1 MILTTTLLNTTVLK
15 AYCSLAAKSI
25 KYYTGLALG
34 KNNTCLFKEMS
45 LLRVY
50 IDILKNFKIVGSEI
64 SCCCEI
70 EGDYDTL
77 LNNLSNATESP
88 IQFNCDGTGYM
99 IFNGD
104 PYTFTYSYDEVHQ
117 VLTIKYDIPNVGYT
131 SYFDVVDSGLTEY
144 YAIKLDGDIVYSNT
158 FTTFDNFIADF
169 NLTNQLGYTLVDTG
183 TSIVITSEFGFVR
196 EDISITQGTS
206 EIFIEEAIVIGDDIT
221 ETFNFVSFSEAC
233 SITSSLN
240 SPYQSI
246 SPLKVATLDITGVG
260 LQNEDYT
267 ITITDQFGNIITT
280 QTFSG
285 EYLIDPDAV
294 ALQWNLQYG
303 FVSGWL
309 MTYNGSEY
317 VFTSPFTGINYEGY
331 QISFSQT
338 EDVAVLGTL
347 ASATG
352 VVNFVQNTDLFN
364 NYVNGTLL
372 GGTTAGTS
380 STPNSIALGLG
391 GSIVGLGLGYTYSV
405 TGNVITL
412 YAPIVGTS
420 FNGLPYQIKRTTVEI
435 LSEVT
440 FCVLT
445 NASNGDTIT
454 ITVNT
459 DLGPVVI
466 GTYLANT
473 IELPFKVAL
482 ELTSSIN
489 TGSSGFIAVQ
499 DGTCVTISPPI
510 SSGNTYDGNTVTIT
524 KTGDVTISPTTLT
537 FPSYV
542 PASESFISFDL
553 FEGGQDANEG
563 PSIITYNSVFEEVG
577 STTPF
582 VNRNPCITRCHET
595 SINIIGTAVPYYN
608 DLIILSVLNPLG
620 NPEYSA
626 TYPIT
631 MTLQE
636 IVDAWNAD
644 PNTVLYPAT
653 LDGTVISFKSCLPL
667 FDAYPYKAELVQY
680 EGGSNAATILL
691 INSSVLPSSGPF
703 VVSNILNGTIYN
715 STTSFDTIEEFID
728 DFNDFNT
735 GDFNAT
741 YVGPEIGPEVLATAT
756 NNRFITETITPG
768 QTYEARVNF
777 GFFAPPGF
785 PSILYIGNYLV
796 QPGDTTTTLT
806 ANLFNSMYYGIGVN
820 GTAARLILTTVGG
833 VGDILNIGIDGSSI
847 FGGGLLTSPGYA
859 TINNAADAIRDLII
873 LNGLLAFS
881 NINVPGEIIV
891 LVDTTANNSLLEVTF
906 STGSWAFQSNS
917 DLFLTTYTGAMLLG
931 FTDITL
937 TAFPGTEADW
947 NSNVAF
953 EVGYREGGVYY
964 PADFLGGSAPAPTGN
979 SFVEFS
985 VQGEQY
991 NTIDLIYDYDSGLY
1005 GASGALSGAVNPT
1018 REEYV
1023 NNFTLCT
1030 EQPGSCMSTTVTQ
1043 TCLSNNEVKKVITN
1057 INKIIK

>member
-1 MILTTTLLNTTVLK
+1 MILTTTLINTTILK
-15 AYCSLAAKSI
+15 AYCALGGKAI

-34 KNNTCLFKEMS
+34 KNNTCLFKEMT

-77 LNNLSNATESP
+77 LNNLSNVTESP
-88 IQFNCDGTGYM
+88 IQFNCDGTGFM
-99 IFNGD
+99 LFNGD

-131 SYFDVVDSGLTEY
+131 SYFDVIDSGLTEY

-158 FTTFDNFIADF
+158 FTTFDDFIDDF

-196 EDISITQGTS
+196 EVMSITQGTY
-206 EIFIEEAIVIGDDIT
+206 EAIIEESFVVGNDIT
-221 ETFNFVSFSEAC
+221 DTFNYVSFNEAC
-233 SITSSLN
+233 SMRSSLN
-240 SPYQSI
+240 PPFQSI
-246 SPLKVATLDITGVG
+246 SPLKVATLSIPDDG
-260 LQNEDYT
+260 LQDQDYT

-303 FVSGWL
+303 FASGWL

-338 EDVAVLGTL
+338 EDVAVLGIL

-364 NYVNGTLL
+364 NYVDGTLL

-435 LSEVT
+435 LTEVT

-445 NASNGDTIT
+445 NASDGDTIT

-473 IELPFKVAL
+473 IDLPFKVAL

-489 TGSSGFIAVQ
+489 TGSSGFTAVQ
-499 DGTCVTISPPI
+499 DGTCVTISPPTG
-510 SSGNTYDGNTVTIT
+510 SGNTYDGNTVTIT

-537 FPSYV
+537 FPDYI

-563 PSIITYNSVFEEVG
+563 PSVITYNSVFEEVG
-577 STTPF
+577 STFPF
-582 VNRNPCITRCHET
+582 SNRKPCITRCNET
-595 SINIIGTAVPYYN
+595 SIDIIGTPVEYYN
-608 DLIILSVLNPLG
+608 DLIVLSILNPLG
-620 NPEYSA
+620 NSIYTA
-626 TYPIT
+626 TYPVT

-653 LDGTVISFKSCLPL
+653 LDGTVISFKACLPEL
-667 FDAYPYKAELVQY
+667 FGYTYKAELVQY
-680 EGGSNAATILL
+680 EGGSNATTILL

-703 VVSNILNGTIYN
+703 VISDDIHGPIYN
-715 STTSFDTIEEFID
+715 STTSFDTIEEFIA
-728 DFNDFNT
+728 DFNDNNT
-735 GDFNAT
+735 ENYEAT
-741 YVGPEIGPEVLATAT
+741 YVGPEI
-756 NNRFITETITPG
+756 
-768 QTYEARVNF
+768 
-777 GFFAPPGF
+777 
-785 PSILYIGNYLV
+785 
-796 QPGDTTTTLT
+796 
-806 ANLFNSMYYGIGVN
+806 
-820 GTAARLILTTVGG
+820 
-833 VGDILNIGIDGSSI
+833 
-847 FGGGLLTSPGYA
+847 SP
-859 TINNAADAIRDLII
+859 T
-873 LNGLLAFS
+873 
-881 NINVPGEIIV
+881 
-891 LVDTTANNSLLEVTF
+891 
-906 STGSWAFQSNS
+906 
-917 DLFLTTYTGAMLLG
+917 
-931 FTDITL
+931 
-937 TAFPGTEADW
+937 
-947 NSNVAF
+947 
-953 EVGYREGGVYY
+953 
-964 PADFLGGSAPAPTGN
+964 PTGN

-985 VQGEQY
+985 VQGEEY
-991 NTIDLIYDYDSGLY
+991 NTIELTYDYDSGLY

-1018 REEYV
+1018 REEYI
-1023 NNFTLCT
+1023 NNFTLCE
-1030 EQPGSCMSTTVTQ
+1030 EQPGSCMSTTVEQ
-1043 TCLSNNEVKKVITN
+1043 TCLSNDEVKKVITN